1 MRKHD
6 AFVDFTVDVAHAAL
20 DLGMELIIENPAPR
34 NDPRLASYWPE
45 RAHLPQLWDMRRVRE
60 LRQQR
65 SLTLMVVP
73 QCAFGPGPHGLLF
86 QKYTGLLLSRGAAA
100 RLADLRHVRCNHAKH
115 DAVAC
120 GDDAPRAAAY
130 PAALNDALL
139 WGLTGVRRVAPLPG
153 TTPPADTPEM
163 PHPRVAPPFD
173 RDISTGRIADGPRL
187 SAPIRAAVDAARSK
201 RKRWAS
207 HRNLVPASEAEL
219 RAATMPDLL
228 PHAGATAWPGPPS
241 QPGAAARLDEFRRA
255 LGGRSVRIGDLW
267 EPAEYSRT
275 RISTYQNLRV
285 LSAHTR
291 RAPARSS
298 TCPHGWSA
306 KRCSTRAESAGDRP
320 GLGRRRSDPSVAP
333 RRLALHMLRQHRSV
347 PPHARASQRSAQRR
361 QLQQWS
367 RKGEGAA
374 INGASA
380 P

>member
-1 MRKHD
+1 MADDPNQIVSRTSRPSAARPARRDHSPTPSPSRPSQAGPRPPRSRRILYIFSGPARPFDGLAAIAALVDVSVDEVDTLHGGGAHDVLRAATRARYLDAVRSGAYCAAIIATPCTSFAVARGNDHAGAAPFGLRTFEHESGPPDASEVAKAFVRKHD
-6 AFVDFTVDVAHAAL
+6 VFVDFTVDVAHAAL

-115 DAVAC
+115 AAVAC

-153 TTPPADTPEM
+153 TTPSADTPEM

-207 HRNLVPASEAEL
+207 HRNLVPAS
-219 RAATMPDLL
+219 
-228 PHAGATAWPGPPS
+228 
-241 QPGAAARLDEFRRA
+241 
-255 LGGRSVRIGDLW
+255 
-267 EPAEYSRT
+267 
-275 RISTYQNLRV
+275 
-285 LSAHTR
+285 LS
-291 RAPARSS
+291 
-298 TCPHGWSA
+298 
-306 KRCSTRAESAGDRP
+306 
-320 GLGRRRSDPSVAP
+320 
-333 RRLALHMLRQHRSV
+333 
-347 PPHARASQRSAQRR
+347 
-361 QLQQWS
+361 
-367 RKGEGAA
+367 
-374 INGASA
+374 
-380 P
+380 